1 MKLLQKPL
9 EAYKAQAHKNSFCD
23 RFIIFLIGI
32 PSGKEKVL
40 PGFRFFAVFLTELYV
55 YGAEFSV

>member
-23 RFIIFLIGI
+23 RFTIFIGTVNNFVVCQ
-32 PSGKEKVL
+32 GKAL
-40 PGFRFFAVFLTELYV
+40 
-55 YGAEFSV
+55 